1 MFPGGLPVRNL
12 PSDWTLLE
20 MVTTYPELQ
29 DALSSRDLN
38 FWSRPEQTLEQACEQ
53 TSQRADEIRSLLCSE
68 MGRTLEE
75 SYPHEGNLEDWSVH
89 ILKVHHDWLYRNF
102 PALERLIEDLSAQ
115 HGDTWLLESQKLFTE
130 LREDLEFHM
139 AKEERI
145 LFPLIRFMEMTRRLP
160 RELSSCPGSVFGPI
174 AVMEAD
180 HEATE
185 AILQKLHDLVRAWLS
200 DEQAQNK
207 HIPRKLQELVL
218 NIRSHIHKEN
228 NILFPRARALELE
241 LEKEVE
247 GSS

>member
-1 MFPGGLPVRNL
+1 MRNL

-20 MVTTYPELQ
+20 LVTTYPELQ

-53 TSQRADEIRSLLCSE
+53 TSLKASEIREVLCSDSD
-68 MGRTLEE
+68 RTVEE
-75 SYPHEGNLEDWSVH
+75 GYPYEGNLEDWSVH
-89 ILKVHHDWLYRNF
+89 ILKSHHDWLYRNF
-102 PALERLIEDLSAQ
+102 PALERLIGDLASEEQ
-115 HGDTWLLESQKLFTE
+115 DSWLLESRKLFTE

-145 LFPLIRFMEMTRRLP
+145 LFPLIRFMEMTRSLP
-160 RELSSCPGSVFGPI
+160 RDLSSCPGSVFGPI

-180 HEATE
+180 HQATE
-185 AILQKLHDLVRAWLS
+185 GILQKLHDLVRAWIS
-200 DEQAQNK
+200 DPLAQNK
-207 HIPRKLQELVL
+207 HIPRRLQEIVL
-218 NIRSHIHKEN
+218 NVRSHIHKEN

-241 LEKEVE
+241 LEKEAK